1 MTGCMRVTNG
11 QDGNPRFEE
20 GSSPTGRRVV

>member
-11 QDGNPRFEE
+11 QDGNSRFEA